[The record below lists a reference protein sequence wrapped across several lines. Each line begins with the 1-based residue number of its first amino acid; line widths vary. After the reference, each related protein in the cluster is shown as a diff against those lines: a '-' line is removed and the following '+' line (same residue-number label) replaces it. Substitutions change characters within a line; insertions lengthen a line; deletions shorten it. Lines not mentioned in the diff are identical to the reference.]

1 MGQTEDEPWRRMQ
14 ETRNRLMMREIIKRA
29 AEEPKAGR
37 VALTV
42 RLQRGN
48 VTFTTGGNHECQTDR
63 C

>member
-1 MGQTEDEPWRRMQ
+1 
-14 ETRNRLMMREIIKRA
+14 MMREIIKRA

-48 VTFTTGGNHECQTDR
+48 VAFTTGGNHECQTDR